1 MHNKLVTLNL
11 PTTKD
16 NSSSGERNKHFSKLL
31 SADTA
36 VELRYR
42 AILEQIPAII
52 YTDEV
57 GGTNQTLYI
66 NPQIESVTGY
76 TPDEWMADN
85 HLWFKIIQKED
96 QERVWTENIRT
107 EKTGEPYKVEY
118 RLRTRD
124 GQIKWVHDESWLI
137 RDSSGKPLFWQ
148 GYIIDITERK
158 QIEMELEHRAA
169 ELSALQETVLN
180 LTRRHTLPD
189 LLKLIVER
197 ATALLN
203 ASNGMLY
210 LVNPD
215 AQSLT
220 CVVSSNTHKDYS
232 GTTLLF
238 GEGAAGKVLK
248 TGKPLIIK
256 NYAKW
261 SGRSRAFD
269 NEEFPFQAV
278 ISAPMVWQGQV
289 NGVLHVLRKDQ
300 FTQRDLE
307 QLTLFA
313 NHAAVAVENARLYE
327 SASQD
332 LENRKRAE
340 TALRESISIYR
351 QAIEST
357 GGVPYYQS
365 YSDNGGTIH
374 YDFIG
379 EGIQQLTGYG
389 PDEFNAEIWDS
400 LVLETRLS
408 KELAGYLWEE
418 AIRRVRSGENPIST
432 WKCEYRIKARDGKI
446 HWVFDSAV
454 ELRDENGVSH
464 GSIGLYRDIT
474 EAKRAEQVQHA
485 IYRISQ
491 AVVTTASLDE
501 LYHSIHDILGELM
514 PVENFYIAL
523 YDVNND
529 LLSFP
534 YYVDLYDTPP
544 PPSKPERGLTEYVMR
559 TKKPLWAPEEIFQK
573 LVQQGEVEVVGS
585 DSFDWIGVPLKLEE
599 RVTGVMV
606 AQSYTPGVLY
616 NQEDL
621 DLMEFVSTQVAV
633 SIERKKAED
642 ALRVSLVEPRK
653 HAERLALLN
662 RIARAISTTLNLDN
676 LLEIVFQEITS
687 VVPAD
692 SFFVGLYD
700 HQTDQIEFRIRVD
713 GDVHEAPHVR
723 PLGNALTAQVVKSRK
738 CLLIRDYDREKEH
751 LPMMTLWG
759 TGLPSRSWLG
769 APMLLGE
776 DVIGVISVQSYS
788 PNAFGEREQEL
799 LSTVA
804 DTVAIAIENAR
815 LYEEEKQRAAHLTQ
829 IVKLGTELATLR
841 KESEVLDTLVGRV
854 AEIMD
859 SATCTVMLIDS
870 EKNEAMLAA
879 QIGLPAGS
887 GKLRIPLTL
896 PVFRKLIETGD
907 PLILADIDRQEPT
920 IRQVLVRP
928 DLKAFFAYPMVR
940 RENVIGVIT
949 LSSLKP
955 YNPSMEEISACR
967 LLAERVAAALEN
979 ARLFERTERHLQQ
992 VQTLRTIDAAI
1003 ASSFDLKAI
1012 LNIILYQIV
1021 TQLNVDA
1028 ADILLL
1034 NPHSYALEYS
1044 VGRGFVTTAI
1054 ERSRFLLGEGV
1065 VGQQIMERRT
1075 INIPDLKAVLH
1086 NLLRADIFSSEG
1098 FTTYSAAPLIAK
1110 GEVKGVLEVYNR
1122 TTCERDGEWVDFL
1135 ETLAGQV
1142 AIAIDNSQLFANL
1155 QRSNLELSMAYDA
1168 TIEGWSRALD
1178 MRDSLTEGHTKR
1190 VTDIAILLART
1201 MGMGEADLVHMRRGI
1216 MLHDMGK
1223 MGIPDTILLKPG
1235 PLSEEEWKIMRMHPQ
1250 YAYEMLAPISYL
1262 RPALEIPGSHHE
1274 KWDGTG
1280 YPRGLK
1286 GEQIPLAAR
1295 IFTVVDV
1302 YDALTSDRPYR
1313 KAWSKEKA
1321 IEYILE
1327 EKGKFFDPRVVD
1339 IFMSLRQ
1346 EMGLTSKGD
1355 YK

>member
-1 MHNKLVTLNL
+1 MHNKLVTLDL
-11 PTTKD
+11 PTTKE
-16 NSSSGERNKHFSKLL
+16 NSGSGERNKHNSKNLK
-31 SADTA
+31 ADTA

-85 HLWFKIIQKED
+85 HLWFKVIQKED
-96 QERVWTENIRT
+96 QERVWAENIRT
-107 EKTGEPYKVEY
+107 EETGEPYKVEY
-118 RLRTRD
+118 RLRTRG
-124 GQIKWVHDESWLI
+124 GQIKWVYDESWLI

-148 GYIIDITERK
+148 GYIIDINERK
-158 QIEMELEHRAA
+158 QIEMELEHHAA

-180 LTRRHTLPD
+180 LTGQHTLPD

-220 CVVSSNTHKDYS
+220 CVVSYNTHKDYS

-313 NHAAVAVENARLYE
+313 NHAAVAVENGRLYE
-327 SASQD
+327 SAAQD
-332 LENRKRAE
+332 LEDRKRAE

-365 YSDNGGTIH
+365 YFDNGGKIH

-379 EGIQQLTGYG
+379 EGIQQLTGYA

-400 LVLETRLS
+400 LVQETRLS
-408 KELAGYLWEE
+408 KELAGYSWDE
-418 AIRRVRSGENPIST
+418 AIRRVRLGDNPIST

-523 YDVNND
+523 YDSHND

-559 TKKPLWAPEEIFQK
+559 TKKPLWAPDEIFRK

-642 ALRVSLVEPRK
+642 ALRVSLVETRK

-723 PLGNALTAQVVKSRK
+723 PLGNALTAQVVNSRK

-804 DTVAIAIENAR
+804 DNVAIAIENAR
-815 LYEEEKQRAAHLTQ
+815 LYEEEKRRAAHLTQ

-870 EKNEAMLAA
+870 DKNEAVLAA

-896 PVFRKLIETGD
+896 PVFRKLIETGE
-907 PLILADIDRQEPT
+907 PLILADIDRQEPS

-949 LSSLKP
+949 LSNLKP

-992 VQTLRTIDAAI
+992 VQALRTIDAAI

-1021 TQLNVDA
+1021 NQLNVDA

-1075 INIPDLKAVLH
+1075 INIPDLKAVLS

-1098 FTTYSAAPLIAK
+1098 FATYSAAPLIAK

-1122 TTCERDGEWVDFL
+1122 TAGERDGEWVDFL

-1262 RPALEIPGSHHE
+1262 RPALDIPGSHHE

-1295 IFTVVDV
+1295 IFAVVDV

-1313 KAWSKEKA
+1313 TAWSKEKA

-1346 EMGLTSKGD
+1346 EMGLT
-1355 YK
+1355 

>member
-1 MHNKLVTLNL
+1 MHNKLVTFDL

-16 NSSSGERNKHFSKLL
+16 SGGSRKVNKQSRKQL

-57 GGTNQTLYI
+57 GAPNKTLYI
-66 NPQIESVTGY
+66 NPRVKTITGY
-76 TPDEWMADN
+76 TPEEWLADDL
-85 HLWFKIIQKED
+85 LWYKVIQKED
-96 QERVWTENIRT
+96 QERVWAENIRT

-124 GQIKWVHDESWLI
+124 GQIKWVHDESWQI
-137 RDSSGKPLFWQ
+137 RDTSGKPLFWQ
-148 GYIIDITERK
+148 GFIIDITERK

-180 LTRRHTLPD
+180 LTGRHSLPD
-189 LLKLIVER
+189 LLNLIVER
-197 ATALLN
+197 ATMLLN

-210 LVNPD
+210 LVNSD
-215 AQSLT
+215 AKTVT
-220 CVVSSNTHKDYS
+220 CVVSYNTQKDYT
-232 GTTLLF
+232 GTILNY

-248 TGKPLIIK
+248 TGEPLIIK
-256 NYAKW
+256 NYSKW
-261 SGRSRAFD
+261 SGRSKAFE
-269 NEEFPFQAV
+269 NEEIPFQAV

-289 NGVLHVLRKDQ
+289 TGVLHVLREDP
-300 FTQRDLE
+300 FTQSDLD

-313 NHAAVAVENARLYE
+313 NHAAVAVENGRLYE
-327 SASQD
+327 AASQD
-332 LENRKRAE
+332 LEDRKRAE
-340 TALRESISIYR
+340 KALRESIAIYR

-365 YSDNGGTIH
+365 YSDNGRKIH

-379 EGIQQLTGYG
+379 EGIQQLTGFA
-389 PDEFNAEIWDS
+389 PDEFNPTVWNS

-408 KELAGYLWEE
+408 KELAGQSWDE
-418 AIRRVRSGENPIST
+418 AIDSVRSGKNPITT

-474 EAKRAEQVQHA
+474 EAKRAEQVQQA

-491 AVVTTASLDE
+491 SVVTTASLDE
-501 LYHSIHDILGELM
+501 LYHSIHHILGELM

-523 YDVNND
+523 YDPKND

-534 YYVDLYDTPP
+534 YYVDLYDQPP
-544 PPSKPERGLTEYVMR
+544 PPAKPERGLTEYVMR
-559 TKKPLWAPEEIFQK
+559 TKKPLWAPENVFKE

-585 DSFDWIGVPLKLEE
+585 DSFDWIGVPLKLED

-606 AQSYTPGVLY
+606 AQSYTSGVLY
-616 NQEDL
+616 NQEEL

-642 ALRVSLVEPRK
+642 ALRVSLVETRK

-662 RIARAISTTLNLDN
+662 RIARAISTTLNLDT
-676 LLEIVFQEITS
+676 LLEIVFREITS
-687 VVPAD
+687 VVPSD

-700 HQTDQIEFRIRVD
+700 QQTDQIEFRIRVD
-713 GDVHEAPHVR
+713 GEVHEAPHVR

-738 CLLIRDYDREKEH
+738 CLLIRDYDLEKDN
-751 LPMMTLWG
+751 LPSMTLWG

-776 DVIGVISVQSYS
+776 DVLGVISVQAYS

-815 LYEEEKQRAAHLTQ
+815 LYEAEKQRAAHLTQ
-829 IVKLGTELATLR
+829 IVRLGTELATLR
-841 KESEVLDTLVGRV
+841 KENEVLDTLVRRV
-854 AEIMD
+854 AEIMN
-859 SATCTVMLIDS
+859 SATCSVMLIDYD
-870 EKNEAMLAA
+870 KNEALLTA
-879 QIGLPAGS
+879 QTGLPAES
-887 GKLRIPLTL
+887 GKLRIPLTS
-896 PVFRKLIETGD
+896 PIFRKLLEAGEPI
-907 PLILADIDRQEPT
+907 ILADIDRQEPT
-920 IRQVLVRP
+920 MRQFLVRT
-928 DLKAFFAYPMVR
+928 DIKAFFAYPMVR
-940 RENVIGVIT
+940 RENVVGVIT
-949 LSSLKP
+949 LSSLTP
-955 YNPSMEEISACR
+955 YNPSVEEISACR
-967 LLAERVAAALEN
+967 LLAERAAAALEN

-992 VQTLRTIDAAI
+992 VQALRTIDAAI

-1021 TQLNVDA
+1021 SQLNVDA

-1075 INIPDLKAVLH
+1075 INIPDLKAIL
-1086 NLLRADIFSSEG
+1086 NNFLRADIFSSEG
-1098 FTTYSAAPLIAK
+1098 FATYSAAPLIAK

-1122 TTCERDGEWVDFL
+1122 TACARDGEWVEFL

-1178 MRDSLTEGHTKR
+1178 MRDSVTEGHTKR
-1190 VTDIAILLART
+1190 VTDIAIYLARA
-1201 MGMGEADLVHMRRGI
+1201 MGMGDVDLVHMRRGI

-1235 PLSEEEWKIMRMHPQ
+1235 PLSEDEWKVMHMHPQ

-1262 RPALEIPGSHHE
+1262 RPALDIPGSHHE

-1286 GEQIPLAAR
+1286 GEQIPMAAR
-1295 IFTVVDV
+1295 IFAVVDV

-1313 KAWSKEKA
+1313 KAWSKENA

-1339 IFMSLRQ
+1339 VFMSIRQ
-1346 EMGLTSKGD
+1346 EMGLTTKGD
-1355 YK
+1355 LK

>member
-1 MHNKLVTLNL
+1 MQSKLVTFDL
-11 PTTKD
+11 PTIK
-16 NSSSGERNKHFSKLL
+16 NNGGSRKGNKQVRKQLK
-31 SADTA
+31 AETA

-52 YTDEV
+52 YTDAV
-57 GGTNQTLYI
+57 GGVNQTLYI
-66 NPQIESVTGY
+66 NPQVQSITGY
-76 TPDEWMADN
+76 TADEWIAD
-85 HLWFKIIQKED
+85 HLLWFKIIHKED
-96 QERVWTENIRT
+96 QKRVWAENIRT

-118 RLRTRD
+118 RIRTRD
-124 GQIKWVHDESWLI
+124 GQNKWIHDESWLI
-137 RDSSGKPLFWQ
+137 QDASGKPLFWQ
-148 GYIIDITERK
+148 GFIIDITERK
-158 QIEMELEHRAA
+158 HTEMELESRAA

-180 LTRRHTLPD
+180 LTARHSLPD
-189 LLKLIVER
+189 LLNLIVER
-197 ATALLN
+197 ATTLLK
-203 ASNGMLY
+203 ASDGMLY

-215 AQSLT
+215 EQIVT
-220 CVVSSNTHKDYS
+220 CVVSYNTQRDYA
-232 GTTLLF
+232 GTTLQY
-238 GEGAAGKVLK
+238 GEGAAGKVVK

-256 NYAKW
+256 NYSKW
-261 SGRSRAFD
+261 SGRSRSFD
-269 NEEFPFQAV
+269 NEEIPFQAV
-278 ISAPMVWQGQV
+278 ISAPMIWQGQV
-289 NGVLHVLRKDQ
+289 NGVLHVQRKDP
-300 FTQRDLE
+300 FTPRDLD

-327 SASQD
+327 SAAQD
-332 LENRKRAE
+332 LEERKRAE
-340 TALRESISIYR
+340 TALRESIVIYR

-365 YSDNGGTIH
+365 YSDDGRTIH

-379 EGIQQLTGYG
+379 EGILQLTGYG
-389 PDEFNAEIWDS
+389 PDEFNSAIWDS
-400 LVLETRLS
+400 LVLEAH
-408 KELAGYLWEE
+408 LAGDLSGHTWKE
-418 AIRRVRSGENPIST
+418 AIRKTRSGENPIST

-474 EAKRAEQVQHA
+474 EAKRAEQVQQA

-523 YDVNND
+523 YDSTND

-534 YYVDLYDTPP
+534 YYVDLYDQPP
-544 PPSKPERGLTEYVMR
+544 PPSKPERGLTEYVIR
-559 TKKPLWAPEEIFQK
+559 TKKPLWAPEEVFRK
-573 LVQQGEVEVVGS
+573 LVQEEEVEVVGS

-606 AQSYTPGVLY
+606 AQSYTEGVLY

-642 ALRVSLVEPRK
+642 ALRVSLVETRK

-662 RIARAISTTLNLDN
+662 RIARAISTTLNLDT

-700 HQTDQIEFRIRVD
+700 RQTEQIEFRIRVD

-723 PLGNALTAQVVKSRK
+723 PLGNALTAQVVHSRK
-738 CLLIRDYDREKEH
+738 HLLIRDYDLEKEH

-769 APMLLGE
+769 VPMLLGE
-776 DVIGVISVQSYS
+776 EVLGLISVQSYS
-788 PNAFGEREQEL
+788 PNAFGEREREL
-799 LSTVA
+799 LSTIA

-815 LYEEEKQRAAHLTQ
+815 LYEAEKQRTAHLTE
-829 IVKLGTELATLR
+829 IVKLGIELSSLR
-841 KESEVLDTLVGRV
+841 QEEEVLETLVIRV

-859 SATCTVMLIDS
+859 STTCTVMLIDP
-870 EKNEAMLAA
+870 EKNEAVVTA
-879 QIGLPAGS
+879 QTGLPAGS
-887 GKLRIPLTL
+887 NQTRVPLNL
-896 PVFRKLIETGD
+896 PIIRKLVETGE
-907 PLILADIDRQEPT
+907 PLILADIDHQAPS
-920 IRQVLVRP
+920 IRQILIRP
-928 DLKAFFAYPMVR
+928 DIKAFFAYPMVR
-940 RENVIGVIT
+940 EGRVIGVIT

-955 YNPSMEEISACR
+955 YQPSEEEISSCH
-967 LLAERVAAALEN
+967 LLAERAAAALEN
-979 ARLFERTERHLQQ
+979 ARLFEKTERHLQQ
-992 VQTLRTIDAAI
+992 VQSLRTIDAAI
-1003 ASSFDLKAI
+1003 ASSFDLRAI

-1021 TQLNVDA
+1021 AQLGVDA
-1028 ADILLL
+1028 ADVLLL
-1034 NPHSYALEYS
+1034 NPHNYALEYS
-1044 VGRGFVTTAI
+1044 VGKGFLTNAI
-1054 ERSRFLLGEGV
+1054 EKSRFLLGEGV
-1065 VGQQIMERRT
+1065 IGHQIMERRT
-1075 INIPDLKAVLH
+1075 IHIPDLKAVIH
-1086 NLLRADIFSSEG
+1086 NFLREDIFLGEG
-1098 FTTYSAAPLIAK
+1098 FTTYSAVPLIAK

-1122 TTCERDGEWVDFL
+1122 TPRERSGEWVEFL

-1155 QRSNLELSMAYDA
+1155 QRSNLELSLAYDA

-1178 MRDSLTEGHTKR
+1178 MRDRVTEGHTKR
-1190 VTDIAILLART
+1190 VTEMALNLART
-1201 MGMGEADLVHMRRGI
+1201 MGMSEADLVHMRRGI
-1216 MLHDMGK
+1216 LLHDMGK
-1223 MGIPDTILLKPG
+1223 MGIPDHILLKPDT
-1235 PLSEEEWKIMRMHPQ
+1235 LTEDEWKIMRMHPQ
-1250 YAYEMLAPISYL
+1250 YAFEMLAPISYL
-1262 RPALEIPGSHHE
+1262 RPSLDIPGSHHE

-1280 YPRGLK
+1280 YPRRLK

-1295 IFTVVDV
+1295 IFAVVDV

-1321 IEYILE
+1321 IEYILD

-1339 IFMSLRQ
+1339 VFMSMRQ
-1346 EMGLTSKGD
+1346 EMGLNTNGD
-1355 YK
+1355 PK

>member
-1 MHNKLVTLNL
+1 MQHKLVTYNL
-11 PTTKD
+11 PTQKGSRP
-16 NSSSGERNKHFSKLL
+16 SSEGKKSFSKRQKGE
-31 SADTA
+31 AA

-42 AILEQIPAII
+42 AIIEQIPAII
-52 YTDEV
+52 YTDSL
-57 GGTNQTLYI
+57 GPLNHTLYI
-66 NPQIESVTGY
+66 NPQVEKITGY
-76 TPDEWMADN
+76 TSEEWMADDL
-85 HLWFKIIQKED
+85 LWFNIIHKED
-96 QERVWTENIRT
+96 QERVWEENKRT
-107 EKTGEPYKVEY
+107 EQTGETYKVEY
-118 RLRTRD
+118 RLRTRS

-137 RDSSGKPLFWQ
+137 RDTSGKPLFWQ
-148 GYIIDITERK
+148 GFIIDITERK
-158 QIEMELEHRAA
+158 QIEVELEQHAA

-180 LTRRHTLPD
+180 LTSRHSLPE
-189 LLKLIVER
+189 LLNLIVER
-197 ATALLN
+197 ATNLLN
-203 ASNGMLY
+203 ADSGKLY
-210 LVNPD
+210 LDNNDEQMV
-215 AQSLT
+215 T
-220 CVVSSNTHKDYS
+220 CVVSYNTPIDYS
-232 GTTLLF
+232 GTILRY
-238 GEGAAGKVLK
+238 GEGAAGEVIK
-248 TGKPLIIK
+248 TGKPLMLK
-256 NYAKW
+256 NYSKW
-261 SGRSRAFD
+261 SGRSNQFD
-269 NEEFPFQAV
+269 DEEIRLQAV
-278 ISAPMVWQGQV
+278 ISVPLIWQGQV
-289 NGVLHVLRKDQ
+289 KGVLQLRRSDP
-300 FTQRDLE
+300 FTRRDLS
-307 QLTLFA
+307 QLTMFA
-313 NHAAVAVENARLYE
+313 NHAAVAVENARLHE
-327 SASQD
+327 SVGQE
-332 LENRKRAE
+332 LEERIRAE
-340 TALRESISIYR
+340 AALRESISIYR

-365 YSDNGGTIH
+365 YSEDGETFQ

-379 EGIQQLTGYG
+379 DGIQELTGYA
-389 PDEFNAEIWDS
+389 PDEFDSDIWVS
-400 LVLETRLS
+400 LIQETHFVG
-408 KELAGYLWEE
+408 ELAGNSWRE
-418 AIRRVRSGENPIST
+418 AICATRSGENPIST
-432 WKCEYRIKARDGKI
+432 WKCEYRIRARDGKI
-446 HWVFDSAV
+446 HWVFDSAI
-454 ELRDENGVSH
+454 ELRDEHGISH

-474 EAKRAEQVQHA
+474 ETKRAEQVQQA

-501 LYHSIHDILGELM
+501 LYHSIHHILGELM

-523 YDVNND
+523 YDPNND

-534 YYVDLYDTPP
+534 YYVDLYDQPP
-544 PPSKPERGLTEYVMR
+544 PPAKPEHGLTEYVMR
-559 TKKPLWAPEEIFQK
+559 TKKPLWAPEAVYRK
-573 LVQQGEVEVVGS
+573 LVKDGEVEVVGS

-616 NQEDL
+616 SQEDL
-621 DLMEFVSTQVAV
+621 NLMEFVSTQVGV

-642 ALRVSLVEPRK
+642 ALRLSLVETRK

-662 RIARAISTTLNLDN
+662 RIARAISTTLDLDA
-676 LLEIVFQEITS
+676 LLEIVYQEITS

-692 SFFVGLYD
+692 SFFIGLYD
-700 HQTDQIEFRIRVD
+700 QLSDQIEFRIRVD
-713 GDVHEAPHVR
+713 GEIHEAPHVR
-723 PLGNALTAQVVKSRK
+723 PLGNALTAQVVHGKK
-738 CLLIRDYDREKEH
+738 CLLVEDYDLEKDQ
-751 LPMMTLWG
+751 LPLMTLWG
-759 TGLPSRSWLG
+759 TGKPSRSWLG
-769 APMLLGE
+769 APMLLGD
-776 DVIGVISVQSYS
+776 DVLGVISVQSYS

-804 DTVAIAIENAR
+804 DTVAIAIDNAR
-815 LYEEEKQRAAHLTQ
+815 LYEAEKRRAIHLTQ

-841 KESEVLDTLVGRV
+841 NENEVLDTLVRRV
-854 AEIMD
+854 ADIVE
-859 SATCTVMLIDS
+859 STTCTVMLIDYD
-870 EKNEAMLAA
+870 KNEAVLTA
-879 QIGLPAGS
+879 QVGLSSDTGN
-887 GKLRIPLTL
+887 LRIPLTL
-896 PVFRKLIETGD
+896 PAIRNLIDSGE
-907 PLILADIDRQEPT
+907 PLILADIDQQEPS

-928 DLKAFFAYPMVR
+928 DIHAFFAYPMVR

-949 LSSLKP
+949 MSNLKP
-955 YNPSMEEISACR
+955 YQPSVEEISACR
-967 LLAERVAAALEN
+967 LLAERAAAALEN
-979 ARLFERTERHLQQ
+979 ARLFERTERHLHQ
-992 VQTLRTIDAAI
+992 VQALRTIDAAI

-1034 NPHSYALEYS
+1034 NPHSYALEYF
-1044 VGRGFVTTAI
+1044 VGRGFVTTSI
-1054 ERSRFLLGEGV
+1054 ERTHFLLGEGV

-1075 INIPDLKAVLH
+1075 INIPDLNTVLQT
-1086 NLLRADIFSSEG
+1086 LLRADIFSSEG
-1098 FTTYSAAPLIAK
+1098 FATYSASPLIAK

-1122 TTCERDGEWVDFL
+1122 KTCIRDSDWVDFL

-1168 TIEGWSRALD
+1168 TIEGWSRAMD

-1201 MGMGEADLVHMRRGI
+1201 MGMGESDLVHMRRGI

-1235 PLSEEEWKIMRMHPQ
+1235 PLTDEEWKVMHMHPQ

-1262 RPALEIPGSHHE
+1262 RPALDIPGSHHE

-1327 EKGKFFDPRVVD
+1327 EKEKFFDPRVVD
-1339 IFMSLRQ
+1339 VFMSLKH
-1346 EMGLTSKGD
+1346 EIGLTSKSD
-1355 YK
+1355 LK